1 MVPGTT
7 TAGHQAD
14 TGGTVSETA
23 QQVTDQAH
31 EKALEVKDQAQEK
44 AQDARRQASATV
56 RTQVD
61 ERSTMAGERVTG
73 AAADLRHVAQV
84 LRQDDRTQPA
94 QMAERAAE
102 RADRLGGYLKESDAE
117 RILSDVEDLA
127 RRNPGAVMLGG
138 LALGFAASRILRA
151 SSADRH
157 RRMAATRPAPSLGTG
172 TPYGGTPYAT
182 GDGPGPAV
190 TTGPGAGMSTG
201 TPPVG
206 GPGLVP
212 PVPRSRP

>member
-1 MVPGTT
+1 MVSGTT
-7 TAGHQAD
+7 TAGHGTD

-23 QQVTDQAH
+23 QQVAGQAQ

-44 AQDARRQASATV
+44 AHDARRQASATV

-84 LRQDDRTQPA
+84 LRQDDRAQPA
-94 QMAERAAE
+94 QVAERAAE
-102 RADRLGGYLKESDAE
+102 RAERLGGYLKESDAE
-117 RILSDVEDLA
+117 RILGDVEDLA
-127 RRNPGAVMLGG
+127 RRNPGVVMLGG

-157 RRMAATRPAPSLGTG
+157 RRIPATRPTPSLGTPAPHVG
-172 TPYGGTPYAT
+172 TPATT
-182 GDGPGPAV
+182 GDGPAPAF

-212 PVPRSRP
+212 PVPRSTP